1 MNIIKISVMKSP
13 TKMREEVAKMAIE
26 KNCTAD
32 EIWIMINGFR
42 KTQTQGQ
49 RPRIATGV
57 KDILGSIMDGIKIT
71 ESPIEDTLK
80 YELRARHISFETQE
94 KIGQYRVDFFFVE
107 AGLIVEADGK
117 EYHSTQRQRDNDFK
131 RQAALMKKGYT
142 MLRFTGSEIY
152 RDVIGCVNKIEQIL
166 TTGTER
172 S

>member
-71 ESPIEDTLK
+71 EVVALADENSAPDSSRRKLFEAMRPVVFRSLSLK
-80 YELRARHISFETQE
+80 LTVA
-94 KIGQYRVDFFFVE
+94 
-107 AGLIVEADGK
+107 
-117 EYHSTQRQRDNDFK
+117 
-131 RQAALMKKGYT
+131 
-142 MLRFTGSEIY
+142 FTPVSSI
-152 RDVIGCVNKIEQIL
+152 
-166 TTGTER
+166 T
-172 S
+172 SWFPS